1 MVKNQYIKVCDIVK
15 RGGEIFIFEW
25 MVFKIINYMLYLV
38 KVDFHFKFSITF
50 YYCKKNNHDAMQHW
64 HGDRPFNSHTHK
76 KKKKQ
81 IALAYGKS
89 EFVFL

>member
-1 MVKNQYIKVCDIVK
+1 MIKNQYVKVCDIVK

-38 KVDFHFKFSITF
+38 KVDFLFNLSITF
-50 YYCKKNNHDAMQHW
+50 YYCKNKHDAMQHW
-64 HGDRPFNSHTHK
+64 PGDRPFNSHTQNK
-76 KKKKQ
+76 EKQ
-81 IALAYGKS
+81 S